1 MRETS
6 EADGNPNAD
15 GQSAQAPSLSAFGFA
30 APTALAFPENKGLG
44 SPQSRL
50 QMKRGHESRLGTTGA
65 PAATADVSPPAR
77 TMS

>member
-30 APTALAFPENKGLG
+30 AQATRSFPGEV
-44 SPQSRL
+44 
-50 QMKRGHESRLGTTGA
+50 GA
-65 PAATADVSPPAR
+65 R
-77 TMS
+77 